1 MPIEHLG
8 DRVVVKHPM
17 GASAEILL
25 YGATVI
31 SWKSGNHKD
40 HTPVERLFVSSK
52 SKLDGSKPVRGG
64 IPIVFPCFGPP
75 AHPEHSQ
82 LSQHGFARNQIW
94 EWDGTIEDNETEVS
108 AKFSLKPTP
117 VIQSIYERPFHLHYI
132 VTIAKHQ
139 LSTDLH
145 VENASTGDMEFQAL
159 FHNYIRAPSDEVVVT
174 PLQHLVYFD
183 KTDTSADGQPKQK
196 IESRPAVDVRR
207 GTDSVFENAPQD
219 YEIKWGSSGVGIKT
233 VNLKD
238 VVVWN
243 PQDEG
248 RKMTDMEEGGWK
260 NYICVEPGFVR
271 GFVQLRAGER
281 WIGQQVLSV
290 IESED

>member
-1 MPIEHLG
+1 
-8 DRVVVKHPM
+8 
-17 GASAEILL
+17 
-25 YGATVI
+25 
-31 SWKSGNHKD
+31 
-40 HTPVERLFVSSK
+40 
-52 SKLDGSKPVRGG
+52 
-64 IPIVFPCFGPP
+64 
-75 AHPEHSQ
+75 
-82 LSQHGFARNQIW
+82 
-94 EWDGTIEDNETEVS
+94 
-108 AKFSLKPTP
+108 
-117 VIQSIYERPFHLHYI
+117 
-132 VTIAKHQ
+132 
-139 LSTDLH
+139 
-145 VENASTGDMEFQAL
+145 MEFQAL

-248 RKMTDMEEGGWK
+248 RKMTDMEEGGWYSQNLGNSVVQCTDHIFRK